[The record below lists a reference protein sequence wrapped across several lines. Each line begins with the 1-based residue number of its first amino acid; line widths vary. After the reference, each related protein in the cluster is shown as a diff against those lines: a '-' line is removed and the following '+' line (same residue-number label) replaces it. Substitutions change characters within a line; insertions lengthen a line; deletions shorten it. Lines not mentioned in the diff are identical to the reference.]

1 MQQQQY
7 QPAQAAQQPA
17 YNSSAALNESDN
29 HQTSPSLL
37 DKAKAYIPVL
47 GSSTE
52 FDPAAE
58 ARAGQQ
64 ERLFQDVPQG
74 YSGYEPE
81 DSPHEGFLDKA
92 RAYMPTMGAPGTT
105 TAGID
110 VRPHARLVVAALNSM
125 LHMCLICP
133 VDSRLSCLIWCCI
146 QAVHC

>member
-1 MQQQQY
+1 MQQEQY
-7 QPAQAAQQPA
+7 QPGHAAQQPG
-17 YNSSAALNESDN
+17 YNSNAAVTEPDYQ
-29 HQTSPSLL
+29 QTSPSLL

-74 YSGYEPE
+74 HSGYEPE
-81 DSPHEGFLDKA
+81 DSHHEGFLDKA

-110 VRPHARLVVAALNSM
+110 VRPDAMFSNDRTDQHVGHV
-125 LHMCLICP
+125 H
-133 VDSRLSCLIWCCI
+133 VLS
-146 QAVHC
+146 A